1 MNTYKLFCVPQ
12 KEGGFWDTPIRDEIK
27 YYRDKNAKE
36 QQFQMELRYSGRLS
50 LWEKQKWNFETLNS
64 VCEKLKK

>member
-1 MNTYKLFCVPQ
+1 MRLMNTYKLFRVPQ
-12 KEGGFWDTPIRDEIK
+12 KEGGFGDTPIRDEIK

-50 LWEKQKWNFETLNS
+50 L
-64 VCEKLKK
+64 